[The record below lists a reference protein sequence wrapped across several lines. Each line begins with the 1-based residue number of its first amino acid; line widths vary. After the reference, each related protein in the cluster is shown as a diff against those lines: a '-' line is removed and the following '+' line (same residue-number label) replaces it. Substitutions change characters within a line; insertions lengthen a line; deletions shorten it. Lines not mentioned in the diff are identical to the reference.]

1 MLRPHVGVNPFEYKK
16 YIGKKIKRDLK
27 KGEILKKIIFN

>member
-16 YIGKKIKRDLK
+16 YIGKKLK
-27 KGEILKKIIFN
+27 EILKKKRKFSKKSF